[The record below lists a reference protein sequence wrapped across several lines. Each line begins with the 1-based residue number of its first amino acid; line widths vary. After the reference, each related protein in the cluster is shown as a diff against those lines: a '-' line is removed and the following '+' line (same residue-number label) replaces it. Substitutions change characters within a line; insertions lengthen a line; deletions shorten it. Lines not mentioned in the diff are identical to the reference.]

1 MSSAH
6 RFIYLAQPVDFR
18 GEHDLVLGWISQ
30 LVKGVVVYSPSHA
43 WHVGAQVQELNSSIQ
58 AGNLHILQQSAA
70 MVAVMTGDPS
80 VGVPMELLQKLQD
93 EDPVVLLVDQQVA
106 QRSWVLHHLAEQYP
120 NLLTVPYLREDGRVT
135 VPNGMNV
142 HLPTLTDQLQLVM
155 RAAVDRRLLTML
167 ELSHYLRNNA
177 EMRLGL
183 IERLLSGEENNDD

>member
-30 LVKGVVVYSPSHA
+30 LVKGVVTYSPSHA

-58 AGNLHILQQSAA
+58 EGNLHILQQSAA

-93 EDPVVLLVDQQVA
+93 EDPVILLVDQQVV

>member
-1 MSSAH
+1 MSSEH

-30 LVKGVVVYSPSHA
+30 LMSGVVVYSPSHA

>member
-18 GEHDLVLGWISQ
+18 GEHDLVLDWISQ
-30 LVKGVVVYSPSHA
+30 LVKGVVIYSPSHA

-93 EDPVVLLVDQQVA
+93 EDPVILLVDQQVA

>member
-93 EDPVVLLVDQQVA
+93 EDPVILLVDQQVA
-106 QRSWVLHHLAEQYP
+106 QRSWVLHHLAEQYS

>member
-106 QRSWVLHHLAEQYP
+106 QRSWVLHHLAEQYS